1 MARFRVEVSNTT
13 RMIYEVEAEHQSA
26 IHDDFDEF
34 VDVENVGWVL
44 VSESYGEDEIT
55 HIRDLS

>member
-13 RMIYEVEAEHQSA
+13 RMIYEVEAKTRSHV
-26 IHDDFDEF
+26 FDQFEEF
-34 VDVENVGWVL
+34 VDADAPGWFL

-55 HIRDLS
+55 FIRDL